1 VAVLDRSESFGAA
14 AGPVGL
20 EVRDA
25 LYDLDKRVPVVDY
38 IYGLGGAD
46 VKIELMESVFSD
58 LSDIASGSA
67 VPAGLTY
74 LGAR

>member
-1 VAVLDRSESFGAA
+1 
-14 AGPVGL
+14 
-20 EVRDA
+20 
-25 LYDLDKRVPVVDY
+25 VDY

-46 VKIELMESVFSD
+46 VKTELIERVYTD

-67 VPAGLTY
+67 APSGLVY